1 MRGDTLSRKSSCPF
15 IHRVIIFLTIGEFF
29 RLFLNQSVNK
39 IAFEL
44 VDMQKGVKMKINV
57 TSDQNTDDFI
67 PGDIVFA
74 KMKGYPFWPARIG
87 EGKAPRNKIPI
98 FFYGTHSTTFLF
110 PRDIAP
116 YWPNKEKYGRPIKR
130 GGFEEGMWEIE
141 NDPGVGLRGH
151 KKTALVKRL
160 SESRQRLKDRKKKAE
175 NQSEAKNQTGSRN
188 DSVAKADLPTNRPP
202 PPKAATPRSRETQS
216 KAKSESVKSTDD
228 KTTETRSTRSRD
240 STAKVVTPDERR
252 TKEVAPARR
261 VTSLKTVAAGRRM
274 LPSRKIVLARRAA
287 VAKTLSAHRK
297 RVLNRKII
305 STANKRT
312 DANNRQKPL
321 RITRS
326 TADLT
331 ETTDDITATPV
342 RPPTLRR
349 KRSLTNSDVKEDT
362 PTSLPVTSSVA
373 SSGPADLTK
382 TTDDITAAPVRPPT
396 LRSKRLQTNSDVKED
411 TPTSLPV
418 TSSAASSAPADLTK
432 TTDDITAALVRP
444 PTLRSKRLQT
454 VSDGKED
461 TPTSLPVTSS
471 VASSAPADLTET
483 TDDITAAPVRPPALR
498 RKRSLTNSEV
508 KEDTPTSLPVTSS
521 SAPSA
526 PADLTE
532 TTDGITDEPVRP
544 LNLRRKRSLTNSEVK
559 EDTPNSLPVT
569 SSAAPSGP
577 ADLTETTDDITA
589 APVRPPTLRRK
600 RSLTNSDVKEDTP
613 TSLAVTSSS
622 GPAGSKRKRL
632 TEEPEKN
639 DVKKRN
645 AQDEDEQRQ
654 TANKPKETKSN
665 VLSVKPDETKE
676 EGNPRD
682 EERSKILAEKRQSV
696 LKSLQGLVTSTRGKI
711 QSSAEHEE
719 PQKRP
724 ERSRGVRSENR
735 LRPAESERRDPEQNR
750 GRERRNAEQQN
761 NTSREED
768 HNAPLSVTDSL
779 LYRLHGDIRISMTLD
794 NPDVSKCLSALDEL
808 STVPVSSRNI
818 QNHSELIDT
827 LRKMRWFRGSEAIM
841 FKASMLYHRFKN
853 IYLIGDADETLSQ
866 EYIDSLQEER
876 ERGERA
882 VISPTGVCEET
893 QTTGHVPHRS

>member
-1 MRGDTLSRKSSCPF
+1 
-15 IHRVIIFLTIGEFF
+15 
-29 RLFLNQSVNK
+29 
-39 IAFEL
+39 
-44 VDMQKGVKMKINV
+44 MQKGVKMKI

-141 NDPGVGLRGH
+141 NDPGVGLRGQ
-151 KKTALVKRL
+151 KKAALVKRL
-160 SESRQRLKDRKKKAE
+160 SESRQRLKDRKKKAK
-175 NQSEAKNQTGSRN
+175 NQSEEKTKTGSCD
-188 DSVAKADLPTNRPP
+188 DSVAKANSSPL
-202 PPKAATPRSRETQS
+202 KAATPRSRETQS
-216 KAKSESVKSTDD
+216 KAKSETVKPTDDKTPLKAATPRSRETQGKAKSESAKSTDD
-228 KTTETRSTRSRD
+228 KTTATRLTRSKY
-240 STAKVVTPDERR
+240 STAKIVTRDKRR

-261 VTSLKTVAAGRRM
+261 GTSLKTVAAGRRM
-274 LPSRKIVLARRAA
+274 LPFRKNVLARRAI
-287 VAKTLSAHRK
+287 VAKTLSARRK

-305 STANKRT
+305 STAKERM

-331 ETTDDITATPV
+331 ETTDDITAAPV
-342 RPPTLRR
+342 RPLTLRR
-349 KRSLTNSDVKEDT
+349 KRSLTNSDMKEDM
-362 PTSLPVTSSVA
+362 PTLPVMNS
-373 SSGPADLTK
+373 
-382 TTDDITAAPVRPPT
+382 AAP
-396 LRSKRLQTNSDVKED
+396 S
-411 TPTSLPV
+411 
-418 TSSAASSAPADLTK
+418 
-432 TTDDITAALVRP
+432 
-444 PTLRSKRLQT
+444 
-454 VSDGKED
+454 G
-461 TPTSLPVTSS
+461 
-471 VASSAPADLTET
+471 PADLTET
-483 TDDITAAPVRPPALR
+483 TDDITAAAVSPPTLR
-498 RKRSLTNSEV
+498 SKRSLPNAEV
-508 KEDTPTSLPVTSS
+508 KEDTPT
-521 SAPSA
+521 
-526 PADLTE
+526 
-532 TTDGITDEPVRP
+532 
-544 LNLRRKRSLTNSEVK
+544 
-559 EDTPNSLPVT
+559 SLPVT

-589 APVRPPTLRRK
+589 AAVSPPTLRSKRSLTNSDGKEDTPTSLPVTSSAAPSGPADLTETTDDVTAAAVKPPTLRRK
-600 RSLTNSDVKEDTP
+600 RSLTNSDGKEDTP
-613 TSLAVTSSS
+613 TSLPVTSSA

-632 TEEPEKN
+632 PEDPEKSE
-639 DVKKRN
+639 VKKRSVP
-645 AQDEDEQRQ
+645 DEAEQRRDNPAE
-654 TANKPKETKSN
+654 TRSGVLKPEQGT
-665 VLSVKPDETKE
+665 
-676 EGNPRD
+676 PRD
-682 EERSKILAEKRQSV
+682 QERSKILAEKRQSV
-696 LKSLQGLVTSTRGKI
+696 LKSLQGLVTSTRGKT
-711 QSSAEHEE
+711 QSGGEQQE

-735 LRPAESERRDPEQNR
+735 LRAAEGERREPEQSR
-750 GRERRNAEQQN
+750 GRERRSTEQQN
-761 NTSREED
+761 YTSREEE
-768 HNAPLSVTDSL
+768 HNASLSVTDSL

-882 VISPTGVCEET
+882 VISPTAVCEDT
-893 QTTGHVPHRS
+893 QTTGLVPHRS

>member
-1 MRGDTLSRKSSCPF
+1 
-15 IHRVIIFLTIGEFF
+15 
-29 RLFLNQSVNK
+29 
-39 IAFEL
+39 
-44 VDMQKGVKMKINV
+44 MQKGVKMKI

-141 NDPGVGLRGH
+141 NDPGVGLRGQ
-151 KKTALVKRL
+151 KKAALVKRL
-160 SESRQRLKDRKKKAE
+160 SESRQRLKDRKKKAK
-175 NQSEAKNQTGSRN
+175 NQSEEKTKTGSCD
-188 DSVAKADLPTNRPP
+188 DSVAKANSSPL
-202 PPKAATPRSRETQS
+202 KAATPRSRETQS
-216 KAKSESVKSTDD
+216 KAKSETVKPTDDKTPLKAATPRSRETQGKAKSESAKSTDD
-228 KTTETRSTRSRD
+228 KTTATRLTRSKY
-240 STAKVVTPDERR
+240 STAKIVTRDKRR

-261 VTSLKTVAAGRRM
+261 GTSLKTVAAGRRM
-274 LPSRKIVLARRAA
+274 LPFRKNVLARRAI
-287 VAKTLSAHRK
+287 VAKTLSARRK

-305 STANKRT
+305 STAKERM

-331 ETTDDITATPV
+331 ETTDDITAAPV
-342 RPPTLRR
+342 RPLTLRR
-349 KRSLTNSDVKEDT
+349 KRSLTNSDMKEDM
-362 PTSLPVTSSVA
+362 PTLPVMNS
-373 SSGPADLTK
+373 
-382 TTDDITAAPVRPPT
+382 AAP
-396 LRSKRLQTNSDVKED
+396 S
-411 TPTSLPV
+411 
-418 TSSAASSAPADLTK
+418 
-432 TTDDITAALVRP
+432 
-444 PTLRSKRLQT
+444 
-454 VSDGKED
+454 G
-461 TPTSLPVTSS
+461 
-471 VASSAPADLTET
+471 PADLTET
-483 TDDITAAPVRPPALR
+483 TDDITAALVSPPTLR
-498 RKRSLTNSEV
+498 RKRSQTNSDG
-508 KEDTPTSLPVTSS
+508 KEDTPT
-521 SAPSA
+521 
-526 PADLTE
+526 
-532 TTDGITDEPVRP
+532 
-544 LNLRRKRSLTNSEVK
+544 
-559 EDTPNSLPVT
+559 SLPVT

-589 APVRPPTLRRK
+589 AAVSPPTLRSKRSLPNAEVKEDTPTSLPVTSSAAPSGPADLTETTDDITAAAVSPPTLRSKRSLTNSDGKEDTPTSLPVTSSAAPSGPADLTETTDDVTAAAVKPPTLRRK
-600 RSLTNSDVKEDTP
+600 RSLTNSDGKEDTP
-613 TSLAVTSSS
+613 TSLPVTSSA

-632 TEEPEKN
+632 PEDPEKSE
-639 DVKKRN
+639 VKKRSVP
-645 AQDEDEQRQ
+645 DEAEQRRDNPAE
-654 TANKPKETKSN
+654 TRSGVLKPEQGT
-665 VLSVKPDETKE
+665 
-676 EGNPRD
+676 PRD
-682 EERSKILAEKRQSV
+682 QERSKILAEKRQSV
-696 LKSLQGLVTSTRGKI
+696 LKSLQGLVTSTRGKT
-711 QSSAEHEE
+711 QSGGEQQE

-735 LRPAESERRDPEQNR
+735 LRAAEGERREPEQSR
-750 GRERRNAEQQN
+750 GRERRSTEQQN
-761 NTSREED
+761 YTSREEE
-768 HNAPLSVTDSL
+768 HNASLSVTDSL

-882 VISPTGVCEET
+882 VISPTAVCEDT
-893 QTTGHVPHRS
+893 QTTGLVPHRS

>member
-418 TSSAASSAPADLTK
+418 M
-432 TTDDITAALVRP
+432 
-444 PTLRSKRLQT
+444 
-454 VSDGKED
+454 
-461 TPTSLPVTSS
+461 
-471 VASSAPADLTET
+471 
-483 TDDITAAPVRPPALR
+483 
-498 RKRSLTNSEV
+498 
-508 KEDTPTSLPVTSS
+508 
-521 SAPSA
+521 
-526 PADLTE
+526 
-532 TTDGITDEPVRP
+532 
-544 LNLRRKRSLTNSEVK
+544 
-559 EDTPNSLPVT
+559 
-569 SSAAPSGP
+569 SSAAP
-577 ADLTETTDDITA
+577 
-589 APVRPPTLRRK
+589 
-600 RSLTNSDVKEDTP
+600 
-613 TSLAVTSSS
+613 S

>member
-1 MRGDTLSRKSSCPF
+1 
-15 IHRVIIFLTIGEFF
+15 
-29 RLFLNQSVNK
+29 
-39 IAFEL
+39 
-44 VDMQKGVKMKINV
+44 MQKGVKMKI

-141 NDPGVGLRGH
+141 NDPGVGLRGQ
-151 KKTALVKRL
+151 KKAALVKRL
-160 SESRQRLKDRKKKAE
+160 SESRQRLKDRKKKAK
-175 NQSEAKNQTGSRN
+175 NQSEEKTKTGSCD
-188 DSVAKADLPTNRPP
+188 DSVAKANSSPL
-202 PPKAATPRSRETQS
+202 KAATPRSRETQS
-216 KAKSESVKSTDD
+216 KAKSETVKPTDDKTPLKAATPRSRETQGKAKSESAKSTDD
-228 KTTETRSTRSRD
+228 KTTATRLTRSKY
-240 STAKVVTPDERR
+240 STAKIVTRDKRR

-261 VTSLKTVAAGRRM
+261 GTSLKTVAAGRRM
-274 LPSRKIVLARRAA
+274 LPFRKNVLARRAI
-287 VAKTLSAHRK
+287 VAKTLSARRK

-305 STANKRT
+305 STAKERM

-331 ETTDDITATPV
+331 ETTDDITAAPV
-342 RPPTLRR
+342 RPLTLRR
-349 KRSLTNSDVKEDT
+349 KRSLTNSDMKEDM
-362 PTSLPVTSSVA
+362 PTLPVMNSA
-373 SSGPADLTK
+373 APSGPADLTK
-382 TTDDITAAPVRPPT
+382 TTDDITAAPVRLPT
-396 LRSKRLQTNSDVKED
+396 LKRKRSLTN
-411 TPTSLPV
+411 
-418 TSSAASSAPADLTK
+418 
-432 TTDDITAALVRP
+432 
-444 PTLRSKRLQT
+444 
-454 VSDGKED
+454 SDGKED
-461 TPTSLPVTSS
+461 TPTSLPVTSRAAPS
-471 VASSAPADLTET
+471 GPADLTEITDDITAAPVKPPALRRKRSLTVSDVKGDTPTSLPVTSSATPSGPADLTET
-483 TDDITAAPVRPPALR
+483 TDDITAAAVSPPTLR
-498 RKRSLTNSEV
+498 SKRSLPNAEV
-508 KEDTPTSLPVTSS
+508 KEDTPT
-521 SAPSA
+521 
-526 PADLTE
+526 
-532 TTDGITDEPVRP
+532 
-544 LNLRRKRSLTNSEVK
+544 
-559 EDTPNSLPVT
+559 SLPVT

-589 APVRPPTLRRK
+589 AAVSPPTLRSKRSLTNSDGKEDTPTSLPVTSSAAPSGPADLTETTDDVTAAAVKPPTLRRK
-600 RSLTNSDVKEDTP
+600 RSLTNSDGKEDTP
-613 TSLAVTSSS
+613 TSLPVTSSA

-632 TEEPEKN
+632 PEDPEKSE
-639 DVKKRN
+639 VKKRSVP
-645 AQDEDEQRQ
+645 DEAEQRRDNPAE
-654 TANKPKETKSN
+654 TRSGVLKPEQGT
-665 VLSVKPDETKE
+665 
-676 EGNPRD
+676 PRD
-682 EERSKILAEKRQSV
+682 QERSKILAEKRQSV
-696 LKSLQGLVTSTRGKI
+696 LKSLQGLVTSTRGKT
-711 QSSAEHEE
+711 QSGGEQQE

-735 LRPAESERRDPEQNR
+735 LRAAEGERREPEQSR
-750 GRERRNAEQQN
+750 GRERRSTEQQN
-761 NTSREED
+761 YTSREEE
-768 HNAPLSVTDSL
+768 HNASLSVTDSL

-882 VISPTGVCEET
+882 VISPTAVCEDT
-893 QTTGHVPHRS
+893 QTTGLVPHRS

>member
-1 MRGDTLSRKSSCPF
+1 
-15 IHRVIIFLTIGEFF
+15 
-29 RLFLNQSVNK
+29 
-39 IAFEL
+39 
-44 VDMQKGVKMKINV
+44 MQKGVKMKI

-151 KKTALVKRL
+151 KKAALVKRL

-188 DSVAKADLPTNRPP
+188 VSVAKADSSTNQPS
-202 PPKAATPRSRETQS
+202 PPKAATPRSRETPS
-216 KAKSESVKSTDD
+216 KAKSESVKSTGD
-228 KTTETRSTRSRD
+228 KTTETRLTRSRD
-240 STAKVVTPDERR
+240 STGKIVTPDERW

-287 VAKTLSAHRK
+287 VAKTLSASRK
-297 RVLNRKII
+297 CVLNRKIV
-305 STANKRT
+305 STAKKRM

-331 ETTDDITATPV
+331 ETTDDITAAPV
-342 RPPTLRR
+342 RTPTLRR
-349 KRSLTNSDVKEDT
+349 KRSRTISDGKEDT
-362 PTSLPVTSSVA
+362 PTSLPVTSSA
-373 SSGPADLTK
+373 APSGPADLTE
-382 TTDDITAAPVRPPT
+382 TTDDITAAPVRTPT
-396 LRSKRLQTNSDVKED
+396 LRRKCARTNSDVKED

-418 TSSAASSAPADLTK
+418 TSSAAPSGPADLTE
-432 TTDDITAALVRP
+432 TTDDITAAPVRT
-444 PTLRSKRLQT
+444 PTLRRKRSQT

-471 VASSAPADLTET
+471 AAPSGPADLTET
-483 TDDITAAPVRPPALR
+483 TDDITAAPVRTPTLR
-498 RKRSLTNSEV
+498 RKRSQTVSDG

-521 SAPSA
+521 AAPSGR
-526 PADLTE
+526 ADLTE
-532 TTDGITDEPVRP
+532 TTDDITAAPVRTP
-544 LNLRRKRSLTNSEVK
+544 TLRRKRSQTVSDGK
-559 EDTPNSLPVT
+559 EDTPTSLPVT

-600 RSLTNSDVKEDTP
+600 CSLTNSDVKEDTP
-613 TSLAVTSSS
+613 TSLPVTSSSAPSGPADLTDTTDDITAAPARPPTLRRKRSLTNSDVKEDAPTSLPVTSSAAPS

-645 AQDEDEQRQ
+645 VQDEAEQRQ
-654 TANKPKETKSN
+654 TVK
-665 VLSVKPDETKE
+665 KPDESTE
-676 EGNPRD
+676 QGNPKD

-696 LKSLQGLVTSTRGKI
+696 LKSLQGLVTSTRGKT
-711 QSSAEHEE
+711 QSSAEQEE
-719 PQKRP
+719 PRKRP

-750 GRERRNAEQQN
+750 GRERRSTEQQN
-761 NTSREED
+761 NTSREEE

-853 IYLIGDADETLSQ
+853 IYLIGDADEALSQ
-866 EYIDSLQEER
+866 GYIDSLQEER

-882 VISPTGVCEET
+882 VMSPTGVCEET

>member
-471 VASSAPADLTET
+471 VASSAPADLTKTTDDITAALVRPPTLRSKRLQTVSDGKEDTPTSLPVTSSVASSAPADLTET

-526 PADLTE
+526 
-532 TTDGITDEPVRP
+532 
-544 LNLRRKRSLTNSEVK
+544 
-559 EDTPNSLPVT
+559 
-569 SSAAPSGP
+569 
-577 ADLTETTDDITA
+577 
-589 APVRPPTLRRK
+589 
-600 RSLTNSDVKEDTP
+600 
-613 TSLAVTSSS
+613 
-622 GPAGSKRKRL
+622 PAGSKRKRL

>member
-331 ETTDDITATPV
+331 ETTDDITATP
-342 RPPTLRR
+342 
-349 KRSLTNSDVKEDT
+349 
-362 PTSLPVTSSVA
+362 
-373 SSGPADLTK
+373 
-382 TTDDITAAPVRPPT
+382 
-396 LRSKRLQTNSDVKED
+396 
-411 TPTSLPV
+411 
-418 TSSAASSAPADLTK
+418 
-432 TTDDITAALVRP
+432 
-444 PTLRSKRLQT
+444 
-454 VSDGKED
+454 
-461 TPTSLPVTSS
+461 
-471 VASSAPADLTET
+471 
-483 TDDITAAPVRPPALR
+483 
-498 RKRSLTNSEV
+498 
-508 KEDTPTSLPVTSS
+508 
-521 SAPSA
+521 
-526 PADLTE
+526 
-532 TTDGITDEPVRP
+532 
-544 LNLRRKRSLTNSEVK
+544 
-559 EDTPNSLPVT
+559 
-569 SSAAPSGP
+569 
-577 ADLTETTDDITA
+577 
-589 APVRPPTLRRK
+589 TLRRK

>member
-418 TSSAASSAPADLTK
+418 MSSAAPSGPADLTKTTDDITAAPVRPPTLRSKRLQTNSDVKEDTPTSLPVTSSAASSAPADLTK

-526 PADLTE
+526 
-532 TTDGITDEPVRP
+532 
-544 LNLRRKRSLTNSEVK
+544 
-559 EDTPNSLPVT
+559 
-569 SSAAPSGP
+569 
-577 ADLTETTDDITA
+577 
-589 APVRPPTLRRK
+589 
-600 RSLTNSDVKEDTP
+600 
-613 TSLAVTSSS
+613 
-622 GPAGSKRKRL
+622 PAGSKRKRL